1 MPEGTLFQIGNL
13 KFDARLLSIYAV
25 VAAVMILALILAQMY
40 WRRRLTKWAES
51 QQLQL
56 VSFRGAWFFE
66 GPSAWTRSRNQH
78 VFRVVTKDRDG
89 LTRSC
94 WIMFGTLWGFTWGE
108 PITKVEWSSN
118 ADD

>member
-1 MPEGTLFQIGNL
+1 M
-13 KFDARLLSIYAV
+13 KFDSHLITIYA
-25 VAAVMILALILAQMY
+25 AAAAAMVLALILAQLY
-40 WRRRLTKWAES
+40 WKRRLTKWAES
-51 QQLQL
+51 QHLQL

-89 LTRSC
+89 LTRYC
-94 WIMFGTLWGFTWGE
+94 WIMFGTFWGFTWGE
-108 PITKVEWSSN
+108 PITEVEWSD